1 LGLLT
6 IRADRTSTAISY
18 PKTISAWFNQAAF
31 TDAVGHFGTASS
43 GDILGP
49 GQQVW
54 DIGFIKNTSISER
67 IKLQFRGEMFNT
79 FNHTNFNSV
88 DTDVDDGT
96 AFGTLNGTHT
106 PRNVQLGLKLY
117 F

>member
-1 LGLLT
+1 
-6 IRADRTSTAISY
+6 
-18 PKTISAWFNQAAF
+18 
-31 TDAVGHFGTASS
+31 
-43 GDILGP
+43 
-49 GQQVW
+49 
-54 DIGFIKNTSISER
+54 
-67 IKLQFRGEMFNT
+67 MFNT

-117 F
+117 FSQTFNQGHIRSRVCPFFYEPRRQMPRQPSCHRTIFARNTSRSGILRPRT